1 MSKGFNPDDVWCII
15 KSMLEQDKKTYLI
28 KHHLDSYNDFIE
40 TKIPEIIS
48 QNNPL
53 SIYHDYD
60 METNSYKFEISMNF
74 VNPKIT
80 KPYIIE
86 NDGSTKPMYPH
97 DARFRNMS
105 YSSSIFIDLEIEI
118 WHNPTNEEKEL
129 ICKKEIK
136 NINIGK
142 IPIMVNSKYCLLKD
156 YKHPEECEN
165 DLGGYFI
172 INGNEKVIVGQDKIA
187 DNKVYVFLASKSSSK
202 YSHLAEVKSCKDQGT
217 NVAKNVS
224 IKLLEKEN

>member
-60 METNSYKFEISMNF
+60 METNSYKFEIIMNF
-74 VNPKIT
+74 VNPNIT

-142 IPIMVNSKYCLLKD
+142 IHY
-156 YKHPEECEN
+156 
-165 DLGGYFI
+165 G
-172 INGNEKVIVGQDKIA
+172 
-187 DNKVYVFLASKSSSK
+187 
-202 YSHLAEVKSCKDQGT
+202 
-217 NVAKNVS
+217 
-224 IKLLEKEN
+224 